1 VMAAILLVISLAAFA
16 QFAIYYWRATIAI
29 MPKAPVSDRLRA
41 AAGISATSVSSSD
54 FRAILN
60 VHDFVREMGLPGR
73 KFRTVRSYYRA
84 VEMLKGLLPSIARWA
99 DAEMTMCTQ
108 YVATLVDQQLES
120 NVACAAHMRGM

>member
-41 AAGISATSVSSSD
+41 AAGISATSLSASD

-60 VHDFVREMGLPGR
+60 VHDFVRNMGLPGR
-73 KFRTVRSYYRA
+73 KFRAIRAYYRA
-84 VEMLKGLLPSIARWA
+84 VETLGRLIPSIAQWA
-99 DAEMTMCTQ
+99 ETEMTMCTQ
-108 YVATLVDQQLES
+108 YVATLVDQQLE
-120 NVACAAHMRGM
+120 NNMACAAHMRGV